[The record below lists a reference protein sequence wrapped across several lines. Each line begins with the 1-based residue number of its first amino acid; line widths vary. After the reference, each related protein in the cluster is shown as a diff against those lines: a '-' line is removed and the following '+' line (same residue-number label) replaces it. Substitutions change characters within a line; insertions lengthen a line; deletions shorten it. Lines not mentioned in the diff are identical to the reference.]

1 MTTREGSR
9 TAGRGR
15 RPGGPDTRGEILAAA
30 RTSFADRGFDRTTIR
45 GVAAEA
51 RVDPALVHHYFGSK
65 EDLFLAAL
73 EIPVDPRTL
82 IPEVFSPGLEGVG
95 ERLVR
100 TFLGVWDRPDNK
112 QALVAFVRTA
122 FVADETAELL
132 RNGIAKVVLRAVIPQ
147 LRAGG
152 DADDQAEVRATLVA
166 SQLAGLIMARYV
178 LRIEP
183 LASLPADAVVAWVA
197 PNVQRYVDGPAPTKT
212 G

>member
-1 MTTREGSR
+1 MTTRPGTR
-9 TAGRGR
+9 PTGRGR

-45 GVAAEA
+45 AVAAEA
-51 RVDPALVHHYFGSK
+51 GVDPALVHHYFGNK

-82 IPEVFSPGLEGVG
+82 IPEVFAPGLDGVG
-95 ERLVR
+95 ERLLR
-100 TFLGVWDRPDNK
+100 TFLGVWDRPENK
-112 QALVAFVRTA
+112 QALVAFIRTA

-147 LRAGG
+147 LRSE
-152 DADDQAEVRATLVA
+152 DDPEVRATLVA

-183 LASLPADAVVAWVA
+183 LASLPAESVVAWVA
-197 PNVQRYVDGPAPTKT
+197 PNVQRYVTGPAPS
-212 G
+212 